1 MGGLR
6 KKDTGRFKIIVSFQ
20 KRPGYS
26 NKSALSISLAP
37 IITKFTEAQGISELK
52 FKKNKK
58 LSQINTRIYP
68 KISLIFA
75 E

>member
-1 MGGLR
+1 MYYA
-6 KKDTGRFKIIVSFQ
+6 TGRLILLTASQRYAIKGILGNINRKHHTECRS
-20 KRPGYS
+20 Y
-26 NKSALSISLAP
+26 KSA
-37 IITKFTEAQGISELK
+37 E
-52 FKKNKK
+52 